1 MESAKLVSL
10 LRTCITCKSVT
21 PAKLIHQKILT
32 QGLQNNSLLSKTL
45 IDLYLSCH
53 LYPAAKL
60 VFHSIPNPSTISLW
74 NSLMTAYTKHH
85 MFIDAL
91 ELYDKL
97 LRCPYLCPDSYTY
110 PSVLK
115 ACAAL
120 GRVGIGR
127 MIHNH
132 LVKTGF
138 VSDIVV
144 ASSLVGMYA
153 KCSVFGCAIQLF
165 DEMPQRDVACWNAVI
180 SCYYQDGQADKAMEM
195 YDKMTTSGFEPNV
208 VTITT
213 VISSCARLLDLERG
227 REIHKALI
235 KNRVDLDSFVS
246 SALVDM
252 YGKCGCLDMAKEVF
266 EQVPR
271 KNVITWNSMIAAY
284 SVTGDSKSCV
294 GLLRRMI
301 DEGTSPS
308 LITFSSILLACSR
321 SLQLQHG
328 KFMHGYM
335 IRNCVEADI
344 YIYSLLIDLYFE
356 CGSIPFAENV
366 FEKMPKTNI
375 VSWNVMISGFVKAG
389 NYFGAL
395 GMYDEMIEA
404 GVRPNDITVT
414 SILSACSQLT
424 ALEKGKEIHRT
435 VADSELEINEIVMG
449 SLLDMYAK
457 CGAVDEALNVFKKL
471 PSRDLVSWTSMITAY
486 GSHGQAKEALKL
498 FDEMQQSNAKPD
510 GVTLLAVLSACSHV
524 GLVDEGCHYFIQMIS
539 KYGIEPRIEHY
550 SCLIDLLGRAG
561 RLNEAYQI
569 IQRTP
574 QIREDVQLLST
585 LLSACLLH
593 RDHDLGLNI
602 ARLLIEKIPDDHST
616 YIMLSHSL
624 ASGNKWN
631 EMRKVSLKMK
641 ELGLRKNPGCSWI
654 EVNRRIQYF
663 FVQDKS
669 HPESEM
675 VYQCLKLLKTHMD
688 GDELVSHWG
697 SAIIHTI

>member
-1 MESAKLVSL
+1 MYTVPYHQAIHDVVL
-10 LRTCITCKSVT
+10 KSSPAFRYFPALHPFNSINLDSYHVT

-32 QGLQNNSLLSKTL
+32 QGLQNNTLLSKTL
-45 IDLYLSCH
+45 IELYLSCH

-91 ELYDKL
+91 ELYEKL

-165 DEMPQRDVACWNAVI
+165 DEMLQRDVACWNAVI
-180 SCYYQDGQADKAMEM
+180 SCYNQDGQADKAMEM

-246 SALVDM
+246 SALVEM
-252 YGKCGCLDMAKEVF
+252 YGKCGRLDMAKEVF

-271 KNVITWNSMIAAY
+271 KNVIAWNSMIAAY
-284 SVTGDSKSCV
+284 SVTGDGKSCV

-335 IRNCVEADI
+335 IRNRVEADI

-356 CGSIPFAENV
+356 CGSISSAENV
-366 FEKMPKTNI
+366 FEKMPKTNV

-389 NYFGAL
+389 NYFEAL
-395 GMYDEMIEA
+395 GIYDEMIEA
-404 GVRPNDITVT
+404 GARPNDITAT

-435 VADSELEINEIVMG
+435 VVDSELEINEIVMG

-486 GSHGQAKEALKL
+486 GSHGQAKEALRL

-524 GLVDEGCHYFIQMIS
+524 GLVNEGCHYFIQMIG
-539 KYGIEPRIEHY
+539 KYGIEPRLEHY

-561 RLNEAYQI
+561 
-569 IQRTP
+569 
-574 QIREDVQLLST
+574 
-585 LLSACLLH
+585 

-602 ARLLIEKIPDDHST
+602 ARLLIEKNPDDHST

-631 EMRKVSLKMK
+631 EMRKVRLKMK

-654 EVNRRIQYF
+654 EVNRRIQYL